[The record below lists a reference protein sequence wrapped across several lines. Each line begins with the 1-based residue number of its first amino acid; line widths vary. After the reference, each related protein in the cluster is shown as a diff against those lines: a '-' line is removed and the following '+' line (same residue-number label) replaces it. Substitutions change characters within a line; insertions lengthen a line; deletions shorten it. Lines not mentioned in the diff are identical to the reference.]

1 MLKMNVS
8 LETADLWQAQEGH
21 LIQCNL
27 CAHRCRIQSGQTGR
41 CRVRENVGGVLK
53 THTYGQL
60 CAGAV
65 DPIEKKP
72 LFHFLPGSR
81 SYSVA
86 TQGCNFQCD
95 FCQNWEI
102 SQGPFHAG
110 MVQGRRTRPEQVVA
124 NATEQGC
131 ASIAY
136 TYSEPTI
143 LFEWAAAC
151 GRIACERGLA
161 NVFVSNGFLTRE
173 ALTAAVPW
181 LHGINV
187 DLKAFTDDFY
197 QRHCHARLNPVLDT
211 IRAVAHDTD
220 IWLEVTTLLIPGEND
235 SEDELK
241 AMADWLVREAG
252 PHVPWHVSRFFPR
265 YQTEVTISTPPER
278 LRRAY
283 EIGRAAG
290 LHYVYLGNMP
300 GTETTVCRQCAEVLI
315 ERVGYALQ
323 DNRLNQGCCPGCG
336 TPLDG
341 WRLEGMSP
349 R

>member
-1 MLKMNVS
+1 MSAS
-8 LETADLWQAQEGH
+8 LETAVLWQAEDS
-21 LIQCNL
+21 LWVQCNL
-27 CAHRCRIQSGQTGR
+27 CAHRCRIGPGR
-41 CRVRENVGGVLK
+41 MGLCRVRENVDGVLK

-72 LFHFLPGSR
+72 LFHFLPGSL

-102 SQGPFHAG
+102 SQGPLHAH
-110 MVQGRRTRPEQVVA
+110 VVKGRTTPPEQVVA
-124 NATEQGC
+124 SATEQGC

-143 LFEWAAAC
+143 FFEWAAAC
-151 GRIACERGLA
+151 GRLACERGLA

-187 DLKAFTDDFY
+187 DLKAFSDDFY
-197 QRHCHARLNPVLDT
+197 RRHCHARLDPVLDT
-211 IRAVAHDTD
+211 IRSVAQDTD

-235 SEDELK
+235 GDDELK
-241 AMADWLVREAG
+241 AMAGWLVSEAG
-252 PHVPWHVSRFFPR
+252 PHVPWHVSRFFPQYR
-265 YQTEVTISTPPER
+265 SETKNPTPPKR

-290 LHYVYLGNMP
+290 LHHVYLGNMP
-300 GTETTVCRQCAEVLI
+300 GTETTLCHQCAQILI
-315 ERVGYALQ
+315 ERVGYSLQ
-323 DNRLNQGCCPGCG
+323 ANALNQGCCPACN
-336 TPLDG
+336 TPLAG
-341 WRLEGMSP
+341 WGLKGQTPS
-349 R
+349 